1 MKTRPA
7 CFSNLQRNARHAK
20 SRCCAVFRFSSAPD
34 ALAFCIS
41 LAPYPERMSWLN
53 FVAHVLAPVTHLY
66 YICGR
71 YVAHCLHIA
80 PDLGHI
86 VGTLPADS
94 VTSLAHLWHISD
106 TSLAHLWGECTPL
119 SPQRLSRLR
128 DCRALG
134 PVPQIDT
141 VLYFWKPLSV
151 HCSQINNSVDTL
163 SSIHVHDQSMRMI
176 SSSRS
181 KVCSNWSR
189 PCCDWMRSCTWIDHA
204 HGLMIMYLQ
213 NFLL

>member
-1 MKTRPA
+1 MADGHWPLATGHWPLEGRVLLEGRLVTSWFRVVAPPPQHLEFEGLRPRFFLFSNLVKTRPA

-71 YVAHCLHIA
+71 YVSHCLHIA

-128 DCRALG
+128 ACRALG
-134 PVPQIDT
+134 PVPQIDILT
-141 VLYFWKPLSV
+141 FEGY
-151 HCSQINNSVDTL
+151 
-163 SSIHVHDQSMRMI
+163 
-176 SSSRS
+176 
-181 KVCSNWSR
+181 
-189 PCCDWMRSCTWIDHA
+189 
-204 HGLMIMYLQ
+204 
-213 NFLL
+213 